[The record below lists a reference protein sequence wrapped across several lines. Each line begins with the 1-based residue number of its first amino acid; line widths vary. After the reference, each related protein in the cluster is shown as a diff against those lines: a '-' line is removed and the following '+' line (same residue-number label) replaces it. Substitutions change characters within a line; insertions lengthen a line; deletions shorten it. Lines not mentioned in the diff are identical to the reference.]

1 MLYIQ
6 ERRYQNNE
14 FQVATVFPL
23 YIALWWHS
31 VWDKG
36 WTRRKNN
43 LSILLL
49 GFFCATIIFFFFNI
63 HTFHGI
69 KTSIQVSHLC
79 IVFKYSEA
87 QWGHRSMGTL
97 RDYGIKEREWEK
109 FTALDSRRADGF
121 QCTNSWEGHHSSIC
135 FDRDKTALQHFPSL
149 NVFSCDCI
157 YIMASYQQNSTLSS
171 IKLFHWVWSTTAL
184 ARLHPQSPSLS
195 QCRSFSLSLSPLY
208 FLWCIDLKK
217 YSFIVLCWQFAA
229 NIMTR

>member
-1 MLYIQ
+1 
-6 ERRYQNNE
+6 
-14 FQVATVFPL
+14 
-23 YIALWWHS
+23 
-31 VWDKG
+31 
-36 WTRRKNN
+36 
-43 LSILLL
+43 
-49 GFFCATIIFFFFNI
+49 
-63 HTFHGI
+63 
-69 KTSIQVSHLC
+69 
-79 IVFKYSEA
+79 
-87 QWGHRSMGTL
+87 MGTL

-217 YSFIVLCWQFAA
+217 ILFYCAVLTVCSQHHDSLMLDIVKDMSGISYAIKSLCQQWTEGMLCWVCAIHWL
-229 NIMTR
+229 NIFWLQHKMNETIS